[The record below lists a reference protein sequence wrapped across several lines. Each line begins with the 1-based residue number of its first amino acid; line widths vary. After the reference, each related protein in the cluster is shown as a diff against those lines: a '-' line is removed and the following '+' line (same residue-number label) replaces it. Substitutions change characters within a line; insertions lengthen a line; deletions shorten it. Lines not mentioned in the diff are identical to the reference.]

1 MTGFVQK
8 EKERV
13 TMKRKT
19 VAAVLAL
26 VLAMGMGT
34 TSMAASTHT
43 SHGTKDKAVV
53 TGTSTMDNNNLSGE
67 TQFYINV
74 DKDATGGEV
83 VIPGTEDITGAGGIC
98 HYDVNWKYSKT
109 TKLSVTVPLYVCMYG
124 YGGDGKVVTPKDDA
138 YKMTNNSTYTDER
151 TVESIYACYQVEK
164 IKSSEEYTPA
174 AEGNTYE
181 ESYIKPLEAKLF
193 GAGSATK
200 LTDAEKSG
208 QYGYYYKEE
217 AGVKKYEVVKLS
229 DCDTHDKDSACTN
242 KGTNEYFYRD
252 TFTTNVTVP
261 ANTGSYTNGLKTGD
275 IQYANEGKAKDAA
288 LKIEVPTI
296 KAELY
301 TWELR
306 PANAASSLKAGE
318 IAMTLNNLD
327 LSKVAASENNTMDIK
342 DLKWAVNGDGG
353 TLKLPIKAA
362 IAGGSVNEEG
372 CVPVVRVTYTVSPAE
387 DGVTGGNYKAVT
399 IQP

>member
-1 MTGFVQK
+1 
-8 EKERV
+8 
-13 TMKRKT
+13 MKRKT

-34 TSMAASTHT
+34 TSMAAPAHT
-43 SHGTKDKAVV
+43 DHGKEAGAVV
-53 TGTSTMDNNNLSGE
+53 SDENSTMGNGQGQSLSGD

-98 HYDVNWKYSKT
+98 LYDVNWKYEKT

-124 YGGDGKVVTPKDDA
+124 YGGDGKVVTPEKDA
-138 YKMTNNSTYTDER
+138 YKMTNNSTYTDKR
-151 TVESIYACYQVEK
+151 TVEHIYACYQVVK

-174 AEGNTYE
+174 TAGDKYE
-181 ESYIKPLEAKLF
+181 ESYIAPLETKLF
-193 GAGSATK
+193 GAGSTTK
-200 LTDAEKSG
+200 LTDAQKSG
-208 QYGYYYKEE
+208 QYGYYCVKTAGGETYK
-217 AGVKKYEVVKLS
+217 VVRLS
-229 DCDTHDKDSACTN
+229 DCDTHDKDSACGN
-242 KGTNEYFYRD
+242 KNTTEYFYRD
-252 TFTTNVTVP
+252 ATDVTVP
-261 ANTGSYTNGLKTGD
+261 ASQTGGTELTTGT
-275 IQYANEGKAKDAA
+275 IQYAKDGAANNAA

-296 KAELY
+296 KAELH
-301 TWELR
+301 TWKLHS
-306 PANAASSLKAGE
+306 ANEASSLKAGE

-342 DLKWAVNGDGG
+342 DLKWAVDGNGG
-353 TLKLPIKAA
+353 TLSLPIKAA

-387 DGVTGGNYKAVT
+387 DGVTGGNYKAAT
-399 IQP
+399 ARP

>member
-1 MTGFVQK
+1 
-8 EKERV
+8 
-13 TMKRKT
+13 MKRKT

-43 SHGTKDKAVV
+43 SHGTKDEAVV
-53 TGTSTMDNNNLSGE
+53 TGTSTMNKDNLSGE

-83 VIPGTEDITGAGGIC
+83 VIPGTEDITGGEGIC
-98 HYDVNWKYSKT
+98 HYDVNWEYSKKT
-109 TKLSVTVPLYVCMYG
+109 NLSVTVPLYVCMYG
-124 YGGDGKVVTPKDDA
+124 YGGDGKVVTPADNA
-138 YKMTNNSTYTDER
+138 YKMTNNSTYTDQR
-151 TVESIYACYQVEK
+151 TVKKIYACYQVEK

-174 AEGNTYE
+174 APGNTYD

-200 LTDAEKSG
+200 LTDAQKSG
-208 QYGYYYKEE
+208 QYGYYYKEN
-217 AGVKKYEVVKLS
+217 AGVKTYTVVKLS

-242 KGTNEYFYRD
+242 KDANEYKYFYRD
-252 TFTTNVTVP
+252 TTTDVTVP
-261 ANTGSYTNGLKTGD
+261 ADKAGGTELKTGTV
-275 IQYANEGKAKDAA
+275 QYANNGAAKDAA

-296 KAELY
+296 KEELY

-342 DLKWAVNGDGG
+342 DLKWAVDGNNG
-353 TLKLPIKAA
+353 TLNLPIKAA

>member
-1 MTGFVQK
+1 
-8 EKERV
+8 
-13 TMKRKT
+13 MKRKT

-34 TSMAASTHT
+34 TSMAASIHT
-43 SHGTKDKAVV
+43 SHGTENKAVV
-53 TGTSTMDNNNLSGE
+53 SDDNSIMGNGQGQSLSGD

-98 HYDVNWKYSKT
+98 HYDVNWKYEKT

-124 YGGDGKVVTPKDDA
+124 YGGDGKVVTPADNA
-138 YKMTNNSTYTDER
+138 YKMTNNSTYTDKR
-151 TVESIYACYQVEK
+151 TVEHIYACYQVVK

-174 AEGNTYE
+174 TAGDKYE
-181 ESYIKPLEAKLF
+181 ESYIKGIENTI
-193 GAGSATK
+193 GRK

-208 QYGYYYKEE
+208 QYGYYYTTNGSNKT
-217 AGVKKYEVVKLS
+217 YEVVKLS
-229 DCDTHDKDSACTN
+229 DCDTHDKDSKCAN
-242 KGTNEYFYRD
+242 KTADEYKYFYRD
-252 TFTTNVTVP
+252 TDTTSDVIVP
-261 ANTGSYTNGLKTGD
+261 AAQTGSTDLKTGD
-275 IQYANEGKAKDAA
+275 IQYAKDGAANNAA

-296 KAELY
+296 KAELH
-301 TWELR
+301 TWKLR
-306 PANAASSLKAGE
+306 SAKEASSLKAGE

-342 DLKWAVNGDGG
+342 DLKWAVDGNKA
-353 TLKLPIKAA
+353 LNLPIKAA

-387 DGVTGGNYKAVT
+387 DVTGGDYAAAT
-399 IQP
+399 TQP

>member
-1 MTGFVQK
+1 
-8 EKERV
+8 
-13 TMKRKT
+13 MKRKT

-34 TSMAASTHT
+34 TSMAAPAHT
-43 SHGTKDKAVV
+43 DDHGTKDGAVV
-53 TGTSTMDNNNLSGE
+53 SAGNSEMKNDKLSGD

-98 HYDVNWKYSKT
+98 HYDVNWKYEKT

-124 YGGDGKVVTPKDDA
+124 YGGDGKVVTPADTA
-138 YKMTNNSTYTDER
+138 YKMTNNSTYTDKR
-151 TVESIYACYQVEK
+151 TVEHIYACYQVKK
-164 IKSSEEYTPA
+164 ILSSEEYLATAPQ
-174 AEGNTYE
+174 GNKYE
-181 ESYIKPLEAKLF
+181 DSYIKGIKDTTGLD
-193 GAGSATK
+193 
-200 LTDAEKSG
+200 LTDAQKSG
-208 QYGYYYKEE
+208 QYGYYCVKTTGGETYK
-217 AGVKKYEVVKLS
+217 VVRLS
-229 DCDTHDKDSACTN
+229 DCDTHDKDSACGN
-242 KGTNEYFYRD
+242 KTDDEYKYFYRD
-252 TFTTNVTVP
+252 TTTDVTVP
-261 ANTGSYTNGLKTGD
+261 ADKAGGTELTTD
-275 IQYANEGKAKDAA
+275 TVQYANHGAAKDAA

-296 KAELY
+296 KAELH
-301 TWELR
+301 TWELHS
-306 PANAASSLKAGE
+306 ANDASSLKAGE

-353 TLKLPIKAA
+353 TLNLPIKAA

-387 DGVTGGNYKAVT
+387 GATGGDYTAET
-399 IQP
+399 TQP

>member
-1 MTGFVQK
+1 
-8 EKERV
+8 
-13 TMKRKT
+13 MKRKT

-34 TSMAASTHT
+34 TSMAAPTHT
-43 SHGTKDKAVV
+43 PHGTKDTAVV

-151 TVESIYACYQVEK
+151 TVESIYACYQVKK

-174 AEGNTYE
+174 GGNSYE
-181 ESYIKPLEAKLF
+181 DYIASLEAELF
-193 GAGSATK
+193 GASSATK
-200 LTDAEKSG
+200 LTDAQKSG

-217 AGVKKYEVVKLS
+217 TGVKKYEVVKLS
-229 DCDTHDKDSACTN
+229 DCDTHDEDSACAN
-242 KGTNEYFYRD
+242 KGANEYFYRD
-252 TFTTNVTVP
+252 IITTNVTVP
-261 ANTGSYTNGLKTGD
+261 ANTGSYTDGLKAGD
-275 IQYANEGKAKDAA
+275 IQYANNGAANNAA

-296 KAELY
+296 KAELH
-301 TWELR
+301 TWKLR
-306 PANAASSLKAGE
+306 SAKEASSLKAGE
-318 IAMTLNNLD
+318 IAMTLKGLD

-342 DLKWAVNGDGG
+342 DLKWAADGNNG
-353 TLKLPIKAA
+353 TLNLPIKAA

-387 DGVTGGNYKAVT
+387 DAVTGGDYAAAT
-399 IQP
+399 AQP

>member
-1 MTGFVQK
+1 
-8 EKERV
+8 
-13 TMKRKT
+13 MKRKT

-34 TSMAASTHT
+34 TSMAAPTHT
-43 SHGTKDKAVV
+43 PHGTKDQAVV
-53 TGTSTMDNNNLSGE
+53 STDNSTMDNNNLSGN

-74 DKDATGGEV
+74 DKDATDGEV
-83 VIPGTEDITGAGGIC
+83 VIPGTEDITGGEGIC
-98 HYDVNWKYSKT
+98 HYDVNWEYSKT

-124 YGGDGKVVTPKDDA
+124 YGGNGKVVTPADAA
-138 YKMTNNSTYTDER
+138 YKMTNNSTYTDKR
-151 TVESIYACYQVEK
+151 TVKNIYACYQVEK

-174 AEGNTYE
+174 ATGNTYE
-181 ESYIKPLEAKLF
+181 DSYIAPLETKLF

-217 AGVKKYEVVKLS
+217 AGVKKYKVVKLS
-229 DCDTHDKDSACTN
+229 DCDTHDKDSACAN
-242 KGTNEYFYRD
+242 KDANEYKYFYRD
-252 TFTTNVTVP
+252 TTTDVTVP
-261 ANTGSYTNGLKTGD
+261 ADKAGGTELKTD
-275 IQYANEGKAKDAA
+275 TVQYANNGAAKDAA

-296 KAELY
+296 KAELH

-306 PANAASSLKAGE
+306 SANDASSLKAGE

-342 DLKWAVNGDGG
+342 DLKWAVDGNSG
-353 TLKLPIKAA
+353 TLNLPIKAA

-387 DGVTGGNYKAVT
+387 DVTGGNYAAAT
-399 IQP
+399 TQP

>member
-1 MTGFVQK
+1 
-8 EKERV
+8 
-13 TMKRKT
+13 MKRKT

-43 SHGTKDKAVV
+43 SHGTKDQAVV
-53 TGTSTMDNNNLSGE
+53 STDNSTMDNNNLSGN

-83 VIPGTEDITGAGGIC
+83 VIPGTEDITGGEGIC
-98 HYDVNWKYSKT
+98 HYDVNWEYSKT

-124 YGGDGKVVTPKDDA
+124 YGGDGKVVTPADDA
-138 YKMTNNSTYTDER
+138 YKMTNNSTYTNER
-151 TVESIYACYQVEK
+151 KVTNIYACYQVEK
-164 IKSSEEYTPA
+164 IKSSEEYKPA
-174 AEGNTYE
+174 AEGNTYDD
-181 ESYIKPLEAKLF
+181 SYIKPLETKL
-193 GAGSATK
+193 SRK

-217 AGVKKYEVVKLS
+217 AGAKEYEVVKLS
-229 DCDTHDKDSACTN
+229 NCDTHDKDSACAN
-242 KGTNEYFYRD
+242 KDANEYFYRD
-252 TFTTNVTVP
+252 IITTNVTVP
-261 ANTGSYTNGLKTGD
+261 ENTGSYTNGLKAGD

-296 KAELY
+296 KAELH
-301 TWELR
+301 TWKLCS
-306 PANAASSLKAGE
+306 ANEVSSLKAGE
-318 IAMTLNNLD
+318 IAMTLKGLD

-342 DLKWAVNGDGG
+342 DLKWAVDGG
-353 TLKLPIKAA
+353 NGTLNLPIKAA

-387 DGVTGGNYKAVT
+387 DVTGGNYKAAAT
-399 IQP
+399 QP

>member
-1 MTGFVQK
+1 
-8 EKERV
+8 
-13 TMKRKT
+13 MKRKT

-43 SHGTKDKAVV
+43 SHGTKVDAFVS
-53 TGTSTMDNNNLSGE
+53 TDTSTMNKDNLSGE

-83 VIPGTEDITGAGGIC
+83 VIPGTEDITGGEGIC
-98 HYDVNWKYSKT
+98 HYDVNWEYSKT

-124 YGGDGKVVTPKDDA
+124 YGGDGKVVTPAETA
-138 YKMTNNSTYTDER
+138 YKMTNNSTYTDKR
-151 TVESIYACYQVEK
+151 TVKNIYACYQVEK

-174 AEGNTYE
+174 AEGNTYD
-181 ESYIKPLEAKLF
+181 ESYIAPLENKLF
-193 GAGSATK
+193 GTGSTRK

-208 QYGYYYKEE
+208 QYGYYY
-217 AGVKKYEVVKLS
+217 VKTADAYTVVKLS
-229 DCDTHDKDSACTN
+229 DCDTHDKNSACAN
-242 KGTNEYFYRD
+242 KDTNEYFYRD
-252 TFTTNVTVP
+252 TTTDVTVP
-261 ANTGSYTNGLKTGD
+261 ANTGSYTNGLKTSD
-275 IQYANEGKAKDAA
+275 IQYANNGAAKDAA

-296 KAELY
+296 KAELH

-306 PANAASSLKAGE
+306 SANAASSLKAGE

-387 DGVTGGNYKAVT
+387 DVTGGTYAA
-399 IQP
+399 QP

>member
-1 MTGFVQK
+1 
-8 EKERV
+8 
-13 TMKRKT
+13 MKRKT

-34 TSMAASTHT
+34 TSMAAPTHD
-43 SHGTKDKAVV
+43 SHGAKDGAFVS
-53 TGTSTMDNNNLSGE
+53 TGNSTMDNNKLSGE

-74 DKDATGGEV
+74 DKDATDGKV
-83 VIPGTEDITGAGGIC
+83 VIPGTEDITGGEGIC
-98 HYDVNWKYSKT
+98 HYDVNWEYSKT
-109 TKLSVTVPLYVCMYG
+109 TNLSVTVPLYVCMYG
-124 YGGDGKVVTPKDDA
+124 YGGDGKVVTPADTA

-151 TVESIYACYQVEK
+151 KVKNIYACYQVEK
-164 IKSSEEYTPA
+164 ILSSEEYTPT
-174 AEGNTYE
+174 AEGNTYD

-193 GAGSATK
+193 GTGSNKK

-208 QYGYYYKEE
+208 QYGYYY
-217 AGVKKYEVVKLS
+217 VKTADAYTVVKLS
-229 DCDTHDKDSACTN
+229 DCDTHDKDSACAN
-242 KGTNEYFYRD
+242 KDANEYFYRD
-252 TFTTNVTVP
+252 TTTTSVTVP

-275 IQYANEGKAKDAA
+275 IQYANKGAAKDAA

-296 KAELY
+296 KAELH
-301 TWELR
+301 TWKLR
-306 PANAASSLKAGE
+306 SANDASSLNAGE

-342 DLKWAVNGDGG
+342 DLKWVVDGNK
-353 TLKLPIKAA
+353 TLNLPIKVA

-387 DGVTGGNYKAVT
+387 GVTGGEYAAAAT
-399 IQP
+399 TQP